1 MGCVSCLVVVVP
13 WFVTYWLVVMHQAG
27 KDGLSLMLKDLC
39 LTVQTSAT
47 NMFAGRLGL
56 GQQYQLSIFANTQ
69 NTFGFSPSGAGGN
82 PFALMIGYS
91 IRLVGSRLLGMV
103 GGCVAVAVVVV
114 VAVCT
119 V

>member
-1 MGCVSCLVVVVP
+1 M
-13 WFVTYWLVVMHQAG
+13 TYWLVVMHQAG